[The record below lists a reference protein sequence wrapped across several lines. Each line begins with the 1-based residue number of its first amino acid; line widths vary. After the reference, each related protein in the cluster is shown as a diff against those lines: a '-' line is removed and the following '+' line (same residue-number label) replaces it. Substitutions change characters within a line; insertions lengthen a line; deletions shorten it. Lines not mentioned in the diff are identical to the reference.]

1 MAARSP
7 YCGAGDLETAAA
19 ILVSMVAAATPLLFA
34 ALGELV
40 TEKSGVLNLGVEGMM
55 LVGAVSAF
63 AVAAGTGSLYA
74 GAAAGALAGAS
85 LALLFGLLTLSLV
98 ANQVA
103 TGLALTIFGIGL
115 SALIGQD
122 YVGTPLNALP
132 KLAVPGLSD
141 APFVGPVL
149 FGHDALVYLSFALVA
164 AVAWFLYRTR
174 GGLVLR
180 AVGESHDAA
189 HAIGYPVIRI
199 RYLAVAFGG
208 AMAGIGGAY
217 LSLVYTPMWIENMT
231 AGRGW
236 IALALVV
243 FATWRPGRVV
253 LGAYLFGGVTILQLH
268 AQGVG
273 LGVASQLLSMLPY
286 LATVLVLVLISR
298 NRILIRLNAPA
309 DIGRTFKPDT

>member
-1 MAARSP
+1 M
-7 YCGAGDLETAAA
+7 ETAAA

-85 LALLFGLLTLSLV
+85 LAFLFGLLTLSLV

-286 LATVLVLVLISR
+286 LATILVLVLISR